1 MIMSAKY
8 LLIALTVLAA
18 TPAVPQSAQGS
29 AVASQQVIE
38 QQLLGLIALSA
49 APLLPLVMVQD
60 QPQQAAQK
68 PAATRASQHEDEGE
82 RIFQQNCS
90 RCHNAPEGFSP
101 RISGTIVRHM
111 RVRASL
117 SKHDEEE
124 LLHFFNP

>member
-8 LLIALTVLAA
+8 LLVALTVLAA
-18 TPAVPQSAQGS
+18 TPAVPQSAQGP
-29 AVASQQVIE
+29 AVALQQVIE

-49 APLLPLVMVQD
+49 APLLPPVIVQD